1 MQSELDELTAK
12 ISKVV
17 KEVKS
22 VTEENLKGAP
32 PLERR
37 NHSTLASFT
46 ELERV
51 ISNIYKIISSVQ

>member
-22 VTEENLKGAP
+22 VTEENLEGAP

-37 NHSTLASFT
+37 KHSTLASFT
-46 ELERV
+46 ELKRV
-51 ISNIYKIISSVQ
+51 ISNIYKIISSV